1 MISSPASSPICSP
14 NIVIL
19 IKYDSEST
27 NPNAYDP
34 NGVHNEGSF
43 YFLSLYRCN
52 AFCFQRCIVLVLI
65 NSLNACASSL

>member
-1 MISSPASSPICSP
+1 MISSPANSPICSP

-43 YFLSLYRCN
+43 YFYLCIGVMLFAFSGALY
-52 AFCFQRCIVLVLI
+52 
-65 NSLNACASSL
+65 